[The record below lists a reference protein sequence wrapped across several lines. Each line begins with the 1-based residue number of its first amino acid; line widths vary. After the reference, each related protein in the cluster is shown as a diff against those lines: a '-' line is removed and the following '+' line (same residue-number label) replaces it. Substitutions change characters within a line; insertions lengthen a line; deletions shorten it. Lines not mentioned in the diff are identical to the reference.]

1 MRRGLLFVAIA
12 VGLAGPSFAS
22 EHERT
27 LRVFAASSLTEAFQ
41 DIAAVY
47 RERNPGRDVECHFA
61 GSQTL
66 RTQIEEGA
74 PADVIATADRITM
87 DALHAA
93 GLVDVHVVFARNRL
107 VVVTPRTDPKVKSL
121 ADLARPGVS
130 LVIADRN
137 VPVGR
142 YAEQALANMARTGL
156 YGDDFEERVT
166 ANLVSRETN
175 VRAVLAKVSLDE
187 VDAGFVYATDARSAS
202 GKTRTLEIPADVNV
216 AAEYPIAAL
225 ESGRAKDAAARFVSL
240 VLADEG
246 QALLAKRG
254 FQPVP

>member
-1 MRRGLLFVAIA
+1 MRRGLRILAIA
-12 VGLAGPSFAS
+12 AALAAPSFAS
-22 EHERT
+22 AREET
-27 LRVFAASSLTEAFQ
+27 LHVFAASSLTEAFR

-93 GLVDVHVVFARNRL
+93 GLVDGHVVFARNRL
-107 VVVTPRTDPKVKSL
+107 VVVTPQENPKVTSL
-121 ADLARPGVS
+121 ADLARPGVRI
-130 LVIADRN
+130 VIADRN
-137 VPVGR
+137 VPVGH
-142 YAEQALANMARTGL
+142 YAVRALASMARTGR

-187 VDAGFVYATDARSAS
+187 VDAGFVYATDATSAS
-202 GKTRTLEIPADVNV
+202 AKIRALEIPDGVNV

-225 ESGRAKDAAARFVSL
+225 ASGRAKDAAARFVSL
-240 VLADEG
+240 VLAVEG

-254 FQPVP
+254 FQPAP